1 MLSEFSSILEELCS
15 LDESLNVAEFVQA
28 FKHKCKLLYTL
39 ANSFR
44 NKYDEL
50 YIYVANEL
58 SYKEECIQSRA
69 LSRGYYHPNPITEM
83 IIGGCKRGKLSKRA
97 KKPCFEYWFD
107 NKNRLIHSIQF
118 DYYSLENDNMSG
130 EKKVVSNEFILH
142 YNEYQICLSFI
153 DKDLI
158 GVDICKYNCGKIIQ
172 RINTDSG
179 LLIDFKSVISIRFEK
194 FDYDENGLFKFYE
207 YSYMKTPMGYSVE
220 LLDSCNSDLIE
231 NKRLDY
237 FKKRRNYLFS
247 HNEVTFYRDRK
258 TNKIT
263 HYIYDEFLEN
273 EVVSK
278 EEYKVY
284 TDIDV

>member
-1 MLSEFSSILEELCS
+1 MLIKFSSILEELCS
-15 LDESLNVAEFVQA
+15 LDESLNETGFVQA
-28 FKHKCKLLYTL
+28 FKYKCKLLYTL

-44 NKYDEL
+44 NKYDKL
-50 YIYVANEL
+50 NEYTNNNF

-69 LSRGYYHPNPITEM
+69 LSRGFFHPNPITEV

-118 DYYSLENDNMSG
+118 DYYSLENDNMID
-130 EKKVVSNEFILH
+130 EKKIVSNEFILH
-142 YNEYQICLSFI
+142 YNEYQIGLLFI

-158 GVDICKYNCGKIIQ
+158 GVDICKYNSGKIIQ
-172 RINTDSG
+172 RIDTDSG
-179 LLIDFKSVISIRFEK
+179 LLIDFKSVSSLRFEK
-194 FDYDENGLFKFYE
+194 FDYDENGLFKFHE
-207 YSYMKTPMGYSVE
+207 YSYVKTPMGYSVD
-220 LLDSCNSDLIE
+220 LFDSWNSDLIE
-231 NKRLDY
+231 SKRLDY
-237 FKKRRNYLFS
+237 LKKRRNYLFS
-247 HNEVTFYRDRK
+247 HNEVTFYRDKK

-284 TDIDV
+284 TDVDV